1 MDTYTLLLQKLG
13 TLPTTKILID
23 ERTNQLIEFQL
34 ETEKIQHFCECY
46 LPKWKDNK
54 PYYLISQKLWGI
66 HQQILLY
73 VDITG
78 TDFFVDYYH

>member
-1 MDTYTLLLQKLG
+1 MDSQTLIQKLG

-23 ERTNQLIEFQL
+23 ERTNQEIEFKL
-34 ETEKIQHFCECY
+34 EIEKIQHFCECY
-46 LPKWKDNK
+46 LPKWKENK
-54 PYYLISQKLWGI
+54 QYYLISQRFWGI

>member
-1 MDTYTLLLQKLG
+1 MDSQTLLQNLG
-13 TLPTTKILID
+13 TLPTTKIFID
-23 ERTNQLIEFQL
+23 ERTQQEIEFQL
-34 ETEKIQHFCECY
+34 DSEKIKQFCETY
-46 LPKWKDNK
+46 LPKLKENK
-54 PYYLISQKLWGI
+54 LYYLISQRFWGI